1 MNCEKSSSEKSS
13 CDTCNTEGLKS
24 ATGVTGF
31 KKGRNFSL
39 TVNDKA
45 LENYDKI
52 VDYLKSFK
60 GLNYILV
67 TEHFGQENKHYHIYV
82 QYNTMKKL
90 TFNKICGAH
99 LEECYRSA
107 QKNIRY
113 LKCEDD
119 KHKRKG
125 ITAKIILE
133 EGKPKLN
140 GGMKTIKDIK
150 EMDENDIDELPVI
163 YRNVAKKIKD
173 EQREEEGF
181 DKMLD
186 EIRNDELKAP
196 EIIYIYGNT
205 GNGKTYNGYKLAVK
219 KYENKDIGRL
229 TFNGGFIDITKPNA
243 KCFVVEEFRPSQIPA
258 ANFLQL
264 IDKYGYKCNVKGSFQ
279 YLRPECI
286 IICSIKNPYDIYND
300 EINGQFIRRITKLY
314 KAINQ
319 TIEEVD
325 KNVRDLEYEDKYTE

>member
-1 MNCEKSSSEKSS
+1 MSENKKSTLEKSTFDSS
-13 CDTCNTEGLKS
+13 NTETE
-24 ATGVTGF
+24 TGIKGW

-39 TVNDKA
+39 TVNESSLKD
-45 LENYDKI
+45 YDKI
-52 VDYLKSFK
+52 VEYLKSFK

-82 QYNTMKKL
+82 QYNNAKKL
-90 TFNKICGAH
+90 TFSKMYGAH
-99 LEECYRSA
+99 LEECWSSA

-113 LKCEDD
+113 LKCEDN
-119 KHKRKG
+119 KHKKKG
-125 ITAKIILE
+125 ITCQIILE
-133 EGKPKLN
+133 EGEPKYK
-140 GGMKTIKDIK
+140 GGYKTIKDIE
-150 EMDENDIDELPVI
+150 EMDEEDIKELPAI
-163 YRNVAKKIKD
+163 YTNIAKKIKE

-258 ANFLQL
+258 ADFLQL
-264 IDKYGYKCNVKGSFQ
+264 IDKYGYKCNIKGGFQ

-314 KAINQ
+314 KANDH

-325 KNVRDLEYEDKYTE
+325 KNIRDLEYEEKE